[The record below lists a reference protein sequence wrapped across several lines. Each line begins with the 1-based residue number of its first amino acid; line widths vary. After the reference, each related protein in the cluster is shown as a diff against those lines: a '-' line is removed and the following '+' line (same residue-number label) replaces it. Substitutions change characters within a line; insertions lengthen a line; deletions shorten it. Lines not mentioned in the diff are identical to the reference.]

1 MVGLELLRE
10 KSVENFVTAEWAEKK
25 RYYDTA
31 VSRYYYCAYE
41 RIIYISKKEKFY
53 VEPTKNEDSHVKTI
67 NQFISG
73 MRAKLSPAEKTT
85 LTKMKILRAH
95 RNKADYG
102 ESKFEANYFMLG
114 FKYNFKEII
123 HIINKFL

>member
-1 MVGLELLRE
+1 MVGLELLKE
-10 KSVENFVTAEWAEKK
+10 KSAENFTTAEWAEKRK
-25 RYYDTA
+25 YYDTA

-53 VEPTKNEDSHVKTI
+53 MEPTKNEDSHVKTI
-67 NQFISG
+67 NQFICG
-73 MRAKLSPAEKTT
+73 MRARLSPEEKTT
-85 LTKMKILRAH
+85 LTKMKILRGH

-102 ESKFEANYFMLG
+102 ECKFEANYFMLG